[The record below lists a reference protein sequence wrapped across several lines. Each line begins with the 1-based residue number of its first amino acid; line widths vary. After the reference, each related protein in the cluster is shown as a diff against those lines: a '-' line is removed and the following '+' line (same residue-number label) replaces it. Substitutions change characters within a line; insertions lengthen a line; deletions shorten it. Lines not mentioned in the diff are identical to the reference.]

1 MTGVQTCALPISD
14 TGDTRE
20 TPAGTVARLLA
31 DEHVRITISDP
42 KALGNAKHDLAD
54 LTDIVYEEDEY
65 KAVAEADAV
74 VVMTDWRHYP
84 TLDWQRIFDSM
95 RKPAFV
101 FDARNC
107 LDRVMLK
114 DIGFKVLNIGK

>member
-1 MTGVQTCALPISD
+1 MPQQNID
-14 TGDTRE
+14 
-20 TPAGTVARLLA
+20 
-31 DEHVRITISDP
+31 
-42 KALGNAKHDLAD
+42 
-54 LTDIVYEEDEY
+54 
-65 KAVAEADAV
+65 
-74 VVMTDWRHYP
+74 YP